1 MATSKKMDRIANTTQ
16 DMIEAQRRSYEAMT
30 ESFIE
35 FQKRNVR
42 FVQSGQDLGELQERN
57 AEAARD
63 LMNSMGSTNFMS
75 TGTRL
80 MELGQRNAQ
89 FFQSWLTGGAEY
101 VRNQAE
107 HNQKAAKAFAKSARE
122 QQEGL
127 RKLGEDYFGLY
138 EEMAQSS
145 RSYAEE
151 GMKNA
156 QQATRQGLQAVQETA
171 DQADQMARQ
180 ASNNDNRQASSND
193 GGNGDVPIQNYDN
206 LSVSEASQRL
216 EGLSEEQLKKVR
228 SYEKQ
233 NKNRATVVDQID
245 RKIKSA

>member
-1 MATSKKMDRIANTTQ
+1 MDRIANTTQ
-16 DMIEAQRRSYEAMT
+16 DMIEAQRRSFEAMT
-30 ESFIE
+30 DSFIG
-35 FQKRNVR
+35 FQKRNVE
-42 FVQSGQDLGELQERN
+42 FFQSGKDLAALQEENTR
-57 AEAARD
+57 AAGD
-63 LMNSMGSTNFMS
+63 LMSSMGSTNFMNN
-75 TGTRL
+75 GMKM

-89 FFQSWLTGGAEY
+89 FFQNWLTGGVNY
-101 VRNQAE
+101 LRNQAE
-107 HNQKAAKAFAKSARE
+107 HNQKTAESFAKSARS

-151 GMKNA
+151 GMKSA

-171 DQADQMARQ
+171 EQADQMARQ
-180 ASNNDNRQASSND
+180 AASQASNDN
-193 GGNGDVPIQNYDN
+193 GNGELPIQNYDS

-245 RKIKSA
+245 RKINKSA

>member
-1 MATSKKMDRIANTTQ
+1 MATSQKMDRIANTTQ
-16 DMIEAQRRSYEAMT
+16 DMIEAQRRTYEAMT
-30 ESFIE
+30 DSFIA
-35 FQKRNVR
+35 FQKRNVE
-42 FVQSGQDLGELQERN
+42 FFQSGKDLASLQEDN
-57 AEAARD
+57 ARTARD
-63 LMNSMGSTNFMS
+63 LMGSMGTTNFMS
-75 TGTRL
+75 NGTRI

-89 FFQSWLTGGAEY
+89 FFQNWLTGGVNY
-101 VRNQAE
+101 LRNQAE
-107 HNQKAAKAFAKSARE
+107 HNQKTAEAFAKSARS

-138 EEMAQSS
+138 EEVAQSS

-171 DQADQMARQ
+171 EQADQMARQ
-180 ASNNDNRQASSND
+180 AAGNGNGN
-193 GGNGDVPIQNYDN
+193 GGNGELPISDYDS
-206 LSVSEASQRL
+206 LSVSEASRRL
-216 EGLSEEQLKKVR
+216 EGLSQEQLNKVR

-233 NKNRATVVDQID
+233 NKNRATVVEQID

>member
-1 MATSKKMDRIANTTQ
+1 MDRIANTTQ
-16 DMIEAQRRSYEAMT
+16 DMIEAQRRTYEAMT

-42 FVQSGQDLGELQERN
+42 FVQSGQDLGELGEHN
-57 AEAARD
+57 ADAARD
-63 LMNSMGSTNFMS
+63 LANTMSSGNFTS
-75 TGTRL
+75 AGTKM

-89 FFQSWLTGGAEY
+89 FFQSWMTGGVNY
-101 VRNQAE
+101 LRNQAE
-107 HNQKAAKAFAKSARE
+107 HNQKAAEAFAKSAHE

-127 RKLGEDYFGLY
+127 RKLGEDYAGLY

-171 DQADQMARQ
+171 EQADQMARQ
-180 ASNNDNRQASSND
+180 AASQTSSN
-193 GGNGDVPIQNYDN
+193 GNGELPIRDYDN
-206 LSVSEASQRL
+206 LSVNDVAQKLGS
-216 EGLSEEQLKKVR
+216 LSEEDLKKVR

-233 NKNRATVVDQID
+233 NKNRDSLVDQID
-245 RKIKSA
+245 RKINKSA

>member
-1 MATSKKMDRIANTTQ
+1 MATRQKMDRIANTTQ
-16 DMIEAQRRSYEAMT
+16 DAIEAQRKTYEAMT
-30 ESFIE
+30 DSFIE

-42 FVQSGQDLGELQERN
+42 FVQSGQDLGELGEHN

-63 LMNSMGSTNFMS
+63 LVSTMSSGNFTS
-75 TGTRL
+75 AGTKM
-80 MELGQRNAQ
+80 MEIGQRNAQ
-89 FFQSWLTGGAEY
+89 FFQSWMTGGVDY
-101 VRNQAE
+101 LRNQAE
-107 HNQKAAKAFAKSARE
+107 HNQKAAENFAKSARQ
-122 QQEGL
+122 QQESL
-127 RKLGEDYFGLY
+127 RKLGEAYFGLY
-138 EEMAQSS
+138 EEVAQSS

-180 ASNNDNRQASSND
+180 AASNGN
-193 GGNGDVPIQNYDN
+193 GNGDLPIRDYDS
-206 LSVSEASQRL
+206 LSVNDVAQKL
-216 EGLSEEQLKKVR
+216 GGLSEEDLKKVR

-233 NKNRATVVDQID
+233 HKNRDSLVEQID